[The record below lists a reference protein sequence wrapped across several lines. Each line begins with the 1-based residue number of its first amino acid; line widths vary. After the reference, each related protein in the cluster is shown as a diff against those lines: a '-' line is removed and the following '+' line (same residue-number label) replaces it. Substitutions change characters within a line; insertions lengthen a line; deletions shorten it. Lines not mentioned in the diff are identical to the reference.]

1 MPRFGALVIYLCS
14 RKKNYKDK
22 KNIGEENDTDVLR
35 QRPRLCEEEIIQLAK
50 PFDGCRLVEE
60 REELVRDHLS
70 TRCWILNRMFALHIT
85 DSEVRR
91 FEEVNEHLFHLS
103 KDMRQRH
110 RALQEQMSAL
120 QTLSD
125 KPFEL
130 ETTLNYYHDSDNPQ
144 LHVMEDDAFY
154 GSRWNE
160 MLWTIQYYNRL
171 DAESYWE
178 NDIYNL
184 DDGTTWAEGPLRIPQ
199 FEHICTCY
207 LVHALCTHID
217 YSIPDLLRMTTYGYD
232 YQLNTPVDMVLMKI

>member
-1 MPRFGALVIYLCS
+1 MK
-14 RKKNYKDK
+14 RKPID
-22 KNIGEENDTDVLR
+22 EETDTDVLR
-35 QRPRLCEEEIIQLAK
+35 KRLRLCEEEIIKLAQ
-50 PFDGCRLVEE
+50 PFDGCRLIEE

-70 TRCWILNRMFALHIT
+70 TRCWILNRMFALHVT
-85 DSEVRR
+85 DAEVRR
-91 FEEVNEHLFHLS
+91 FEEVNEHLLRLS
-103 KDMRQRH
+103 KEMRRRH
-110 RALQEQMSAL
+110 RDLQEQIS
-120 QTLSD
+120 TLHTLNG

-171 DAESYWE
+171 DAESCWR

-199 FEHICTCY
+199 FEHICVCY

-217 YSIPDLLRMTTYGYD
+217 YSIPDLLRMNTYGYD
-232 YQLNTPVDMVLMKI
+232 YQLNTPVDIVLRKI

>member
-1 MPRFGALVIYLCS
+1 MK
-14 RKKNYKDK
+14 RKPID
-22 KNIGEENDTDVLR
+22 EETDTDVLR
-35 QRPRLCEEEIIQLAK
+35 QRLRLCEEEIIRLAK
-50 PFDGCRLVEE
+50 PFDGCRPIEE
-60 REELVRDHLS
+60 REELVREHLS
-70 TRCWILNRMFALHIT
+70 TRCWILNRMFALHVT

-120 QTLSD
+120 QTLNG

-144 LHVMEDDAFY
+144 LHVMEEDAFY

-171 DAESYWE
+171 DAESYWGD
-178 NDIYNL
+178 DIYNL
-184 DDGTTWAEGPLRIPQ
+184 DDGTSWAEGPLHIPQ
-199 FEHICTCY
+199 FEHICICY

-232 YQLNTPVDMVLMKI
+232 YQLNMPVDVVLRKI